1 MGIRTREAVRKLV
14 VLAVALC
21 LPMGLAGCQ
30 KGSELSEKE
39 VQQIRQGPPPEMP
52 AEARSAMQRMGQDQR
67 AATPP
72 RPKGQPGPGA
82 PFAPK

>member
-1 MGIRTREAVRKLV
+1 MSIRTRGLAPLLV
-14 VLAVALC
+14 GLALALA
-21 LPMGLAGCQ
+21 LPTGLAGCQ
-30 KGSELSEKE
+30 KGNELSEKE
-39 VQQIRQGPPPEMP
+39 VQQVKQGPPPEMP
-52 AEARSAMQRMGQDQR
+52 AEARQVMEGIGRDQR

>member
-1 MGIRTREAVRKLV
+1 MGIRTRGAVRNLV
-14 VLAVALC
+14 VLAAALC

-39 VQQIRQGPPPEMP
+39 LKQVKEGPPPEMP
-52 AEARSAMQRMGQDQR
+52 AEARKVMQGMGQDQR